1 MPSKSAQPT
10 VSVLRGILLGTQ
22 DQYVADQPEKRW
34 QLCEGLSMIDCL
46 IPSTDLLHEL
56 LSKPITT
63 CRLQVADW
71 SREGDVVDEPL
82 TVLTSAWPDDA
93 QEDDSLYRLPMDICP
108 AEGVFMGILELIE
121 TLNVPPL
128 HRMMVKIF
136 RERDVVARYW
146 TTPASAKHHHA
157 FPGGLAAHSLEVARD
172 LAGQSSLDRHERDL
186 CVAAGLLH
194 DIGKLWSYTPDMFL
208 NTAARAMGHE
218 LIGLSRLEDELKV
231 LESEWPDGAYA
242 LRVVL
247 SGCGRMRQDGSM
259 PSSLVAR
266 LKAADQRSCEQERSR
281 KRPAQTWTPKSWLP
295 PLPPVD
301 VPNSAGTDLLD
312 GGGDWQF

>member
-1 MPSKSAQPT
+1 MTGPRSPQIST
-10 VSVLRGILLGTQ
+10 FRGILLGTL

-34 QLCEGLSMIDCL
+34 QLCDGLSRIDCL

-56 LSKPITT
+56 LSGPITT
-63 CRLQVADW
+63 CRLQVANW
-71 SREGDVVDEPL
+71 SQDGVVTGDQVP
-82 TVLTSAWPDDA
+82 VLTSAWPDDA
-93 QEDDSLYRLPMDICP
+93 QEDDSLYQLPMDICP
-108 AEGVFMGILELIE
+108 AEGVFMGVLELIE

-128 HRMMVKIF
+128 YRMMVRIF
-136 RERDVVARYW
+136 REREVVDRYW
-146 TTPASAKHHHA
+146 TTPASARHHHA

-172 LAGQSSLDRHERDL
+172 LASQSSLDRHEREL

-218 LIGLSRLEDELKV
+218 LIGLSRLERELKV
-231 LESEWPDGAYA
+231 LEGEWPDGAYA

-259 PSSLVAR
+259 PSALVAR

-281 KRPAQTWTPKSWLP
+281 KKPGQTWTPRSWLP
-295 PLPPVD
+295 SLPPL
-301 VPNSAGTDLLD
+301 DLPRNNGAELPD
-312 GGGDWQF
+312 DGDWQF